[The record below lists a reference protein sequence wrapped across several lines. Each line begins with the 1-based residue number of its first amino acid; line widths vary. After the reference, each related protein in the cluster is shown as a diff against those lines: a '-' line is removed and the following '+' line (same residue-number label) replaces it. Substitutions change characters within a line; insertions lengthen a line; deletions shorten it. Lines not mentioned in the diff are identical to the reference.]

1 MSPISLHSV
10 IRSITKLTA
19 DVICKLLGQPSISDL
34 ESQLYNKSLQI
45 QQIEDQQK
53 ALYRVINKIR
63 ASLDLETIFR
73 TTSKEMC
80 RLLQIERVAV
90 YRFSEDWG
98 GEFVSDFEFAE
109 PGWDEAQKFAEN
121 TVWND
126 SYLQQHQGGRY
137 RNNEALTVADIYE
150 AGLSPCHVEVLEQFY
165 IRAYATVPIF
175 IGEQLWGILAAYQHS
190 QPHQWKEIEVK
201 FLSQVAT
208 QLGFAVKQAE
218 LLAHA
223 KQQATELYK
232 ANCQQEI
239 LFNLVTEI
247 RESLNINTLF
257 KTTVREVRKALR
269 ADRVAIFQFDL
280 QSNYHSGEFVAE
292 NVLPAYDSAIAFKV
306 NDHCFGTKYAA
317 AYQQG
322 RMQILSDIYQA
333 GLEDCHL
340 QVLEKFQI
348 KAQIIVPLLK
358 GKALWG
364 LLCVHQCH
372 STREWEKTEIQFV
385 SQLAT
390 QFSVALEHSELLEQ
404 FRSQT
409 DQLMQANCA
418 LEQANFQ
425 LEKLSKL
432 DALTQIANR
441 RYFDEVLEQEWNRL
455 RRSQEYL
462 SLILFDIDRFKDY
475 NDYYGH
481 PAGDECLVQVARAA
495 QSVLKRST
503 DLLARYGG
511 EEFAVILPNT
521 DQAGAIRITELI
533 RDAIQE
539 LKILH
544 VNQNSQQFYV
554 TVSLG
559 VASQIPQSD
568 SSAQG
573 LIYAADKALYK
584 AKEAGRNRW
593 TCAAIV

>member
-10 IRSITKLTA
+10 IRRITKLTA
-19 DVICKLLGQPSISDL
+19 DVICKLLGQPSLSDL
-34 ESQLYNKSLQI
+34 EAQLYNKSLQI

-175 IGEQLWGILAAYQHS
+175 IGKQLWGILAAYQHS

-232 ANCQQEI
+232 ANGQQEI

-280 QSNYHSGEFVAE
+280 QSNYNSGEFVAE
-292 NVLPAYDSAIAFKV
+292 NVLPAYNCAIAFKV

-317 AYQQG
+317 VYQQG
-322 RMQILSDIYQA
+322 RMQVLSDIYQA

-340 QVLEKFQI
+340 QVLEQFQI

-358 GKALWG
+358 GKILWG

-372 STREWEKTEIQFV
+372 STRKWEKTEIQFV

-573 LIYAADKALYK
+573 LIHAADKALYK

-593 TCAAIV
+593 ICAASV